1 VVNKKRREKKEIR
14 FGAHL
19 PVPAAT
25 PDRLV
30 KIAKLNEE
38 AGFDSLW
45 VPDHI
50 LFIPPGIVP
59 EAWSTLAA
67 VAVVTKKVMLG
78 TCVTDPHRHHPAVLA
93 QKVATVD
100 QLSGGRAML
109 GLGAGE
115 SMNLDPFGIRWN
127 KPVSRLIEAVSVIR
141 KLWSGEPFSYEG
153 EFWKLKDAFLHI
165 KPAQPK
171 PPIYFGANSPRTL
184 RLTGE
189 MADGW
194 MPTPLSP
201 KLYKKRLKLVEE
213 GARKAGRSMDEIDT
227 AVYLYTSVAD
237 KAEDAYRQL
246 DGIKSMIV
254 NPRILKEAGYEIEFP
269 EEMGPIAYSRLLP
282 TSEILGKIS
291 SYAER
296 IPLEAVIEFS
306 VAGTVDNCIEK
317 IEEYVK
323 AGAKHIDLINV
334 GPDPRRVMKIYG
346 KEIIPRFKEES
357 FSH

>member
-1 VVNKKRREKKEIR
+1 VVDKKRGKKEIR

-19 PVPAAT
+19 PIPMAT

-30 KIAKLNEE
+30 RIAKLNEE
-38 AGFDSLW
+38 VGFDSLW
-45 VPDHI
+45 IPDHI

-67 VAVVTKKVMLG
+67 VAMVTKKVMLG
-78 TCVTDPHRHHPAVLA
+78 TCVTDPHRYHPAVLA

-100 QLSGGRAML
+100 QLSAGRTIL

-127 KPVSRLIEAVSVIR
+127 KPVSRLIEAVSIIR
-141 KLWSGEPFSYEG
+141 KLWSGESFSYEG

-165 KPAQPK
+165 KPAQQRL
-171 PPIYFGANSPRTL
+171 PIYFGANSPRTL

-213 GARKAGRSMDEIDT
+213 GAEKAGRAMDEIDSGI
-227 AVYLYTSVAD
+227 YLYTSIAD
-237 KAEDAYRQL
+237 KAEDAYKQL
-246 DGIKSMIV
+246 EEVKIMIAH
-254 NPRILKEAGYEIEFP
+254 PEILKESGYEIELP
-269 EEMGPIAYSRLLP
+269 EKPGSMAYHRLLP
-282 TSEILGKIS
+282 TSEDLGKVS
-291 SYAER
+291 TYAER
-296 IPLEAVIEFS
+296 IPVEAAIEFS
-306 VAGTVDNCIEK
+306 VAGTVDECIEK
-317 IEEYVK
+317 IGEYVK
-323 AGAKHIDLINV
+323 AGAEHMDLINL
-334 GPDPRRVMKIYG
+334 GPDPRQVMEIYG
-346 KEIIPRFKEES
+346 KEIIPRFKEGR
-357 FSH
+357 

>member
-1 VVNKKRREKKEIR
+1 MGKKEIR
-14 FGAHL
+14 FGTHL
-19 PVPAAT
+19 PVPTAT

-45 VPDHI
+45 IPDHI

-67 VAVVTKKVMLG
+67 VAMVTKKVKLG

-100 QLSGGRAML
+100 QLSDGRAVL

-127 KPVSRLIEAVSVIR
+127 KPVSRLIEAVSIIR
-141 KLWSGEPFSYEG
+141 KLWSGKPFSYEG

-165 KPAQPK
+165 TPAQAK
-171 PPIYFGANSPRTL
+171 VPIYFGANSPRTL

-213 GARKAGRSMDEIDT
+213 GAKKADRSMDEIDT
-227 AVYLYTSVAD
+227 GIYLYTSVAD
-237 KAEDAYRQL
+237 EAEDAYKQL
-246 DGIKSMIV
+246 EEVKPMIA
-254 NPRILKEAGYEIEFP
+254 NPEIMKETGFEIELP
-269 EEMGPIAYSRLLP
+269 EKMGPIAYYRLLP
-282 TSEILGKIS
+282 TSEELGRVS
-291 SYAER
+291 NYAER
-296 IPLEAVIEFS
+296 IPIEAVIEFS
-306 VAGTVDNCIEK
+306 VAGTVDECIEK

-323 AGAKHIDLINV
+323 AGVRHMDVINM
-334 GPDPRRVMKIYG
+334 GPDPRRVMEIYG
-346 KEIIPRFKEES
+346 KEIIPRFKEG
-357 FSH
+357 H

>member
-1 VVNKKRREKKEIR
+1 MKEKKEIR
-14 FGAHL
+14 FGTHL
-19 PVPAAT
+19 PIPMAT
-25 PDRLV
+25 PDKLV
-30 KIAKLNEE
+30 KIAQLNEE

-67 VAVVTKKVMLG
+67 VAVVTNKVILG
-78 TCVTDPHRHHPAVLA
+78 TCVTDPHRYHPAVLA

-100 QLSGGRAML
+100 QLSGGRVVL

-115 SMNLDPFGIRWN
+115 SMNLDPFGIPWD
-127 KPVSRLIEAVSVIR
+127 KPVSRLIEAVSIVR
-141 KLWSGEPFSYEG
+141 NLWSGEPFSYEG

-165 KPAQPK
+165 KPAQPRL
-171 PPIYFGANSPRTL
+171 PIYFGANSPHTL

-213 GARKAGRSMDEIDT
+213 GARKAGRSMDEIDMGI
-227 AVYLYTSVAD
+227 YLYTSIAD
-237 KAEDAYRQL
+237 KAEDAYKQL
-246 DGIKSMIV
+246 EAVKTMIAH
-254 NPRILKEAGYEIEFP
+254 PEILKEAGYEIEFP
-269 EEMGPIAYSRLLP
+269 EEMGPIAYYRMLP
-282 TSEILGKIS
+282 TSEFLGQVA

-296 IPLEAVIEFS
+296 IPIEAVIEFS
-306 VAGTVDNCIEK
+306 VAGTVDECIEK
-317 IEEYVK
+317 IEKYVE
-323 AGAKHIDLINV
+323 AGARHIDLINM
-334 GPDPRRVMKIYG
+334 GPDPRRVMEAYG
-346 KEIIPRFKEES
+346 KEIIPRFKERPA
-357 FSH
+357 

>member
-1 VVNKKRREKKEIR
+1 MVNKKMGKKEIR

-19 PVPAAT
+19 PIPTAT
-25 PDRLV
+25 PDKLV

-67 VAVVTKKVMLG
+67 VAMVTKKVKLG

-100 QLSGGRAML
+100 QLSGGRVVL

-127 KPVSRLIEAVSVIR
+127 KPVSRLIEAVSIIR

-171 PPIYFGANSPRTL
+171 VPIYFGANSPRTL

-213 GARKAGRSMDEIDT
+213 GTKKAGRSMDEIDT
-227 AVYLYTSVAD
+227 AIYLYTSIAD
-237 KAEDAYRQL
+237 KAEDAYKQL
-246 DGIKSMIV
+246 EEVKPMIAH
-254 NPRILKEAGYEIEFP
+254 PEILKEAGYEIELP
-269 EEMGPIAYSRLLP
+269 EKMVPTPYYRLLP
-282 TSEILGKIS
+282 TSEDLGKAS

-296 IPLEAVIEFS
+296 IPMEAVIEFS
-306 VAGTVDNCIEK
+306 VAGTVDECIEK

-323 AGAKHIDLINV
+323 AGARHIDLINM
-334 GPDPRRVMKIYG
+334 GPDLRRVMEIYG
-346 KEIIPRFKEES
+346 KEIIPRFKEE
-357 FSH
+357 H

>member
-1 VVNKKRREKKEIR
+1 VGKKTGKRETR
-14 FGAHL
+14 FGIHL
-19 PVPAAT
+19 PIPMVT

-30 KIAKLNEE
+30 GIAKLNEE

-45 VPDHI
+45 IPDHI

-67 VAVVTKKVMLG
+67 VAMVTKKVMLG
-78 TCVTDPHRHHPAVLA
+78 TCVTDPHRYHPAVLA

-100 QLSGGRAML
+100 QLSAGRTVL

-115 SMNLDPFGIRWN
+115 SMNLDPFGIVWN
-127 KPVSRLIEAVSVIR
+127 KPVSRLIEAVSIIR

-165 KPAQPK
+165 KPVQQQ

-201 KLYKKRLKLVEE
+201 KLYEKRLELVEE
-213 GARKAGRSMDEIDT
+213 GAEKAGRSMDEID
-227 AVYLYTSVAD
+227 AGIYLYTSIAD
-237 KAEDAYRQL
+237 KAKDAYKQL
-246 DGIKSMIV
+246 EEVKIMIAH
-254 NPRILKEAGYEIEFP
+254 PEILKEAGYEIELP
-269 EEMGPIAYSRLLP
+269 EKMGSMAYHRLLP
-282 TSEILGKIS
+282 TSEDLGKIS
-291 SYAER
+291 MYVDR
-296 IPLEAVIEFS
+296 IPVEAAIEFS
-306 VAGTVDNCIEK
+306 VVGTVDECIEK
-317 IEEYVK
+317 IGEYVK
-323 AGAKHIDLINV
+323 AGAEHIDLINL
-334 GPDPRRVMKIYG
+334 GPDPRQVMEIYG
-346 KEIIPRFKEES
+346 KEIIPRFKEGR
-357 FSH
+357 

>member
-1 VVNKKRREKKEIR
+1 MV
-14 FGAHL
+14 
-19 PVPAAT
+19 T

-30 KIAKLNEE
+30 GIAKLNEE

-45 VPDHI
+45 IPDHI

-67 VAVVTKKVMLG
+67 VAMVTKKVMLG
-78 TCVTDPHRHHPAVLA
+78 TCVTDPHRYHPAVLA

-100 QLSGGRAML
+100 QLSAGRTVL

-115 SMNLDPFGIRWN
+115 SMNLDPFGIVWN
-127 KPVSRLIEAVSVIR
+127 KPVSRLIEAVSIIR

-165 KPAQPK
+165 KPVQQQ

-201 KLYKKRLKLVEE
+201 KLYEKRLELVEE
-213 GARKAGRSMDEIDT
+213 GAEKAGRSMDEID
-227 AVYLYTSVAD
+227 AGIYLYTSIAD
-237 KAEDAYRQL
+237 KAKDAYKQL
-246 DGIKSMIV
+246 EEVKIMIAH
-254 NPRILKEAGYEIEFP
+254 PEILKEAGYEIELP
-269 EEMGPIAYSRLLP
+269 EKMGSMAYHRLLP
-282 TSEILGKIS
+282 TSEDLGKIS
-291 SYAER
+291 VYVDR
-296 IPLEAVIEFS
+296 IPVEAAIEFS
-306 VAGTVDNCIEK
+306 VVGTVDECIEK
-317 IEEYVK
+317 IGEYVK
-323 AGAKHIDLINV
+323 AGAEHIDLINL
-334 GPDPRRVMKIYG
+334 GPDPRQVMEIYG
-346 KEIIPRFKEES
+346 KEIIPRFKEGR
-357 FSH
+357 